1 MHDNVIAERIICPPP
16 SPCPPLIFKKSIFL
30 LVWTLYDSFLKKKFP
45 IFCMNGLLIGRF
57 QPFHLGHLEALQF
70 ALSKVDKLWV
80 GLGSSNK
87 PIEKNNPFSAEERK
101 QMILSSIDDSM
112 KNKIT
117 IYFIP
122 DVDNHV
128 KWIEKIDTIV
138 PNFDIIFSND
148 PLTDHLYSKRTVQ
161 VISIPFLK
169 RDQLSGTRIRD
180 LIKSDQKWD
189 DLVPSETK
197 IFLEN
202 LDVQNR
208 LEIL

>member
-1 MHDNVIAERIICPPP
+1 
-16 SPCPPLIFKKSIFL
+16 
-30 LVWTLYDSFLKKKFP
+30 
-45 IFCMNGLLIGRF
+45 MNGLLIGRF

-70 ALSKVDKLWV
+70 ALSKVDKFWL

-87 PIEKNNPFSAEERK
+87 PIEQNNPFSAEERK
-101 QMILSSIDDSM
+101 KMILSSIDDSM

-138 PNFDIIFSND
+138 PKFDIVFSND

-169 RDQLSGTRIRD
+169 RDQLSGTRIRN

-189 DLVPSETK
+189 DLIPNGTK
-197 IFLEN
+197 ILLEN
-202 LDVQNR
+202 LDVKNR

>member
-1 MHDNVIAERIICPPP
+1 
-16 SPCPPLIFKKSIFL
+16 
-30 LVWTLYDSFLKKKFP
+30 
-45 IFCMNGLLIGRF
+45 MNGLLIGRF

-70 ALSKVDKLWV
+70 ALSKVDKLWL

-87 PIEKNNPFSAEERK
+87 PIERNNPFSAEERK

-128 KWIEKIDTIV
+128 KWIKKIDTIV
-138 PNFDIIFSND
+138 PKFDIVFSND
-148 PLTDHLYSKRTVQ
+148 PLTNHLYSKRTVQ
-161 VISIPFLK
+161 IISIPFLK
-169 RDQLSGTRIRD
+169 RDQLSGTRIRN

-197 IFLEN
+197 LILEN
-202 LDVQNR
+202 LDLKNR
-208 LEIL
+208 LKIL